1 MASYPPES
9 QSPLCLRAVGHHHLH
24 FLQTN
29 SDLKRKHIG
38 RKTVEAICIKRRGK
52 FQRRGRNYTQKTFSN
67 CLELLQNEIILGGKN
82 PKIHRSLTGTLRVLV
97 LFNFPVLMTCC
108 RILINLS
115 WQSTRIYWRVLLL
128 FYLSCC
134 RAEGP
139 KEVIYITWH
148 MFIFSL
154 AKLLPLTDRCVY
166 IRTKA
171 NFFTFHQVFSP
182 VKIIFL
188 F

>member
-1 MASYPPES
+1 MK
-9 QSPLCLRAVGHHHLH
+9 LFV
-24 FLQTN
+24 
-29 SDLKRKHIG
+29 LKDEENFRG
-38 RKTVEAICIKRRGK
+38 EAETIP
-52 FQRRGRNYTQKTFSN
+52 NKTFSN

-82 PKIHRSLTGTLRVLV
+82 PKIHSSLTGTLRVLI